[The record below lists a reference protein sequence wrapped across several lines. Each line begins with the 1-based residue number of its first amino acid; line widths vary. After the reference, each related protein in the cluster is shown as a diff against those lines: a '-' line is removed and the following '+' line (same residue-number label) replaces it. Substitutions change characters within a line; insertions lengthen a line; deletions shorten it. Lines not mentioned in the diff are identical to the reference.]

1 MQSKNQNKSLYIII
15 AILAII
21 VIALVVLVL
30 QNQSSLKK
38 IEAKTTI
45 NSDYVISKLSEQ
57 ESLAGKTPTY
67 IKQLTKADID
77 DLLKTYPAIYDG
89 AEPGYFDVRYDDRWI
104 IYDAVN
110 EKIVKDIVVQGMTV
124 G

>member
-1 MQSKNQNKSLYIII
+1 MQSKKQNKTLYIII
-15 AILAII
+15 AML
-21 VIALVVLVL
+21 VLVVVVLVV

-45 NSDYVISKLSEQ
+45 SSDYVISKLSEQ
-57 ESLAGKTPTY
+57 ESLAEKQPTY

-77 DLLKTYPAIYDG
+77 GLMETYPAIYEG

-110 EKIVKDIVVQGMTV
+110 EKIVKNIVVQGMTV

>member
-1 MQSKNQNKSLYIII
+1 MQSKNNKTLYVVI
-15 AILAII
+15 AIL
-21 VIALVVLVL
+21 VLSVVVLVV

-38 IEAKTTI
+38 IEAKTAI
-45 NSDYVISKLSEQ
+45 SSDYVVSKLSED
-57 ESLAGKTPTY
+57 ESLAGKQPTY

-77 DLLKTYPAIYDG
+77 GLMEKYPAIYDG

-104 IYDAVN
+104 IYNAVN
-110 EKIVKDIVVQGMTV
+110 EKIVKDIVVQGMKI

>member
-1 MQSKNQNKSLYIII
+1 MHKPKTNKTLYFII
-15 AILAII
+15 AVLAII
-21 VIALVVLVL
+21 LVALVVLVV

-38 IEAKTTI
+38 IEEKTTI
-45 NSDYVISKLSEQ
+45 SSDYVVSKLSEQ

-77 DLLKTYPAIYDG
+77 ELIKTYPAIYGG

-110 EKIVKDIVVQGMTV
+110 EKIVKNIVVQGMIV